1 MTGRAHVIVI
11 GNEKGGSGKSTT
23 AMHLI
28 VALLRQGHGVGS
40 LDLDARQGTLTR
52 YLANRSARA
61 AQQEGGLPLPTH
73 LAIARGDSSDLAKAS
88 LDERT
93 RFEAAL
99 GRLMREHDFVVIDC
113 PGSDNFLGRLGHAH
127 ADTLITPLNDSF
139 LDLDML
145 ANVDGESLAIQ
156 RPGTYAE
163 MVWDCRKQRA
173 LRDRGSIDWIVM
185 RNRLS
190 HLDARNKRDM
200 VDILEK
206 LAKRIGFR
214 LLDGFGER
222 VIFRELFLKG
232 LTLLDLQGPRFGS
245 LKLSHLA
252 ARQEVRNLV
261 AGLRLPA
268 RLSEGAE
275 AEVG

>member
-1 MTGRAHVIVI
+1 MTGLAQVIVS
-11 GNEKGGSGKSTT
+11 GNEKGGAGKATT
-23 AMHLI
+23 ARHLV
-28 VALLRQGHGVGS
+28 VALLRQGHSVGS

-61 AQQEGGLPLPTH
+61 TSQEGGLPLPTH
-73 LAIARGDSSDLAKAS
+73 LAIPRADASDIAQAA

-93 RFEAAL
+93 RFEAAMD
-99 GRLMREHDFVVIDC
+99 RLVHEHDFVVIDC

-145 ANVDGESLAIQ
+145 ATVDGDTLAIQ

-173 LRDRGSIDWIVM
+173 LRDRGSIDSLVM

-190 HLDARNKRDM
+190 HLAAPNKRDM
-200 VDILEK
+200 
-206 LAKRIGFR
+206 
-214 LLDGFGER
+214 
-222 VIFRELFLKG
+222 
-232 LTLLDLQGPRFGS
+232 T
-245 LKLSHLA
+245 
-252 ARQEVRNLV
+252 
-261 AGLRLPA
+261 
-268 RLSEGAE
+268 
-275 AEVG
+275 